1 MAAVIC
7 FLITQASVWLF
18 LSFLVSLSLSMSH
31 EHAAVKTSSFKHS
44 ILIFHPILCLQCQCS
59 TILCE
64 AQDVLGQAGTL
75 SQALL
80 PLTSFCHLCPPG
92 WRGGISRF
100 GCTSTYVH
108 GRAPSP
114 TILQRKSLFDS
125 SIYCTYIDGIGWIM
139 LDPSV
144 KMVFT
149 SLGL

>member
-1 MAAVIC
+1 M
-7 FLITQASVWLF
+7 WLF

-31 EHAAVKTSSFKHS
+31 EHAAVKMSSFKHS

-80 PLTSFCHLCPPG
+80 PLTSFCPRG
-92 WRGGISRF
+92 WRGGVSRI

-114 TILQRKSLFDS
+114 TIWHQMTFDHCDRRFTV
-125 SIYCTYIDGIGWIM
+125 CTYIDGIGWIM